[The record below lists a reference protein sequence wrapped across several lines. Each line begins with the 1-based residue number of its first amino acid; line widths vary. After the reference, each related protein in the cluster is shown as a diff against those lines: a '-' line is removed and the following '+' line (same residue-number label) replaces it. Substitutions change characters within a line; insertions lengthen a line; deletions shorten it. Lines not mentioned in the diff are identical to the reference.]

1 MKKYYVFLV
10 VLFSISSFSQDVIMQ
25 NGIFNRCEPNR
36 VFDSGGEAGNYGSNE
51 NFVTTICPEAADQF
65 IVLNFTAFSTQL
77 NQDFLTIYDGADT
90 TAPIIGTYSGGSG
103 FSPGNVQASASNTSG
118 CLTLQFVSNATGTTT
133 GFAADIL
140 CGYPCQNITAS
151 IDSTVPAASGG
162 IVSILPG
169 ESVDFE
175 GSATFSDDGT
185 GATYSWNFGNGN
197 NATGQSVSNTYLNPG
212 TFNVV
217 LTVTDTNPQGCSDT
231 AVITVFVLAPNVI
244 VDQTIYTVEELVLDV
259 LIDSPCAD
267 VSNITFSTGTNFNND
282 NGIGY
287 FYGDG
292 VNFPFS
298 AGLIM
303 TSGDALRARG
313 PNNNALSE
321 GGWPGDTDIEA
332 VAGVNTNDASII
344 EFDFVPLANSISFD
358 FLMASEEY
366 NGSQGG
372 TFECTF
378 SDAFAFLLTD
388 QNGVTTNLAVLP
400 GTTTP
405 ILVTNIHPANP
416 GCGAI
421 NEQYFGGYTPQNG
434 PPISFDGRTTVFTAQ
449 SPVNP
454 GETYHIKLVIADA
467 SDNQLDSG
475 VFIEAGS
482 FNLGG
487 NIGDDLTIVGNNAAC
502 EGDTITLDTQLTSGT
517 FVWYK
522 DSVVIPGEIG
532 PTLTVDAPGVY
543 TVDIEL
549 SSSCQTSD
557 SILIE
562 FYPPAEIQNVN
573 NLYLCNPGAPPY
585 IFDLEENTP
594 VILATTPIP
603 ADYVV
608 TYHETQ
614 ANADADT
621 GAISPANAYVGTDGQ
636 IIYVRLEYL
645 TSGCYNTETFTLNIT
660 SQPILNAVPD
670 LEVCDDASNDGF
682 AQFDLESQTLGILGA
697 QASADFTVTYHTS
710 FANADTSTGALTSP
724 YTNTSN
730 PQPIYVRIESVGDAS
745 CNNVSATP
753 LFNLVVLA
761 SDDAGF
767 TMTPTCDGGTATVTG
782 TLGGTFTFNPV
793 PTDGAVIDPTNGT
806 VTGGTSG
813 ATYTVEYT
821 TNGTCPSSSTQD
833 VTVLITD
840 DASFTLT
847 ATCDGGTAT
856 ITGDLGG
863 TFTFANPQPTDGATI
878 DPATGEVTGGT
889 PSATYNI
896 IYTTAGVCPSST
908 TLVLN
913 VLPIDNAG
921 FTMTP
926 TCDGATANVT
936 GDTGGT
942 FTFNPV
948 PTDGAII
955 DPADG
960 TVTNGTSGATYT
972 VEYTTIG
979 TSCPQTSAV
988 TFTVEITD
996 DASFTM
1002 TPTCD
1007 GATATIDGTTGGSF
1021 AFNPMPVD
1029 GAMIDPLDGTVI
1041 GGISGTSYTVE
1052 YTTDGTCPSSS
1063 TETFTVITTDDSTF
1077 TMTAT
1082 CDGGTAIV
1090 TGVTGGSFALNPDPG
1105 DGSVIDPATGTVTG
1119 GISGATYTV
1128 EYTTN
1133 GVCPSSSTEI
1143 FTVIPT
1149 DDATFTMT
1157 ATCDGGTA
1165 TVTGT
1170 TGGSFAFNPLPGD
1183 GAVIN
1188 ATTGTI
1194 TSGTSGATYTVEYTT
1209 NGTCPSSSTQDVT
1222 VLITDDASFTLTAT
1236 CDGGT
1241 ATITGDL
1248 GGTFTFANP
1257 QPTDGATIDPATG
1270 EVTGGTPSATYNIIY
1285 TTAGVCPS
1293 STTLVLNVLPIDN
1306 AGFTMT
1312 PTCDG
1317 ATANITGVTGGLFT
1331 FTTPPADAAVIDP
1344 ATGEVTGGTPGATYT
1359 VTYTTNGICPNTS
1372 DVTFTA
1378 NPLPLVVAPTPLEVC
1393 DDNVPDGF
1401 TEIDLTLKNTE
1412 ITGNTPTSIVSYY
1425 LTQAEADAG
1434 DITTALPIPY
1444 TNIANPQTVYVR
1456 VENVNTGCYDTTT
1469 LQLIVEQA
1477 LVANV
1482 PTPLEYCDPDSDG
1495 FGVFDIASTENEIT
1509 GGVAGLSVTYHETL
1523 SNAENGV
1530 NELSSPYNNIVANTQ
1545 TIYVRIESETIATDC
1560 ATIVPLVL
1568 IVNPTPQI
1576 EDPTPLEV
1584 CDDALADGFAQ
1595 FDLTTKNAEILDGL
1609 DAAQYIV
1616 SYYEL
1621 EADAEVPT
1629 NVIATPAAYTNTVA
1643 FNQTLWVRV
1652 DDTVNGCF
1660 KITSLDLIVNAL
1672 PVLVQPT
1679 ELTLCDVDN
1688 SGDEMEAFNLEDA
1701 NAEIL
1706 NGQTGITLTYYETQA
1721 DADLGSNPITSPY
1734 VNMTNPQ
1741 TVYVRAENDNT
1752 GCVSTITLT
1761 LRVDPIPSPVVPNP
1775 IEVCDEDNDGFA
1787 SFDLESRTVEIINGE
1802 LDIQITY
1809 HETEEDAN
1817 AGQDPLVSP
1826 YNNIV
1831 ANSQIVHARAENTIT
1846 GCFTV
1851 VPLQLIVLLSPE
1863 IPVDLDDYVICDTN
1877 DDGFAQFDLTTKNA
1891 EILGVQPPADFT
1903 LTYHL
1908 NQANADLGTNPIINV
1923 ANYTNVT
1930 NPQTIYVRLVSA
1942 ANGCVS
1948 TGQFDIRVELP
1959 PVAIQPTPLA
1969 LCDDDVD
1976 DEFTVFDL
1984 TVKNTEITGGEGSW
1998 SVSYYETS
2006 ADAQA
2011 DTNVIDP
2018 DTAYTNT
2025 VNPQTLFVRVT
2036 DTDTGCTDFVTLTIR
2051 VLPNPTPGLNPENLA
2066 LCDDINTGDGQE
2078 VFDLTENEAYIIN
2091 GEVGVTASYY
2101 ADPDDAEAGVNAI
2114 ADPTMYT
2121 NANTDYTAETIY
2133 VRVTNN
2139 VTGCY
2144 TIVQFNI
2151 IVNPLPE
2158 VVAVTDYIICEL
2170 NNDGAAGFDLTT
2182 KDAEVLNGQDP
2193 SIFEVTYHVS
2203 QADADNLNN
2212 ALVSPYINVSNPQP
2226 IYVAITNNVTGCSIS
2241 TQVFNLEVQEAAQA
2255 NPDMEPINYVICD
2268 NIGDND
2274 GFGQFDLTTQDAEVL
2289 DGQDPANYI
2298 VSYYF
2303 TEADAELGVNPL
2315 PFTYENVTNPQVIY
2329 ARVDNDTPDGTGVD
2343 TSICYAVTPLTLQ
2356 VNLLPIFDLEDT
2368 YTLCVNTN
2376 GTEVINPPVLDT
2388 GLSTADYTF
2397 EWSLDA
2403 TVLPGETGSS
2413 LTATQPGTYSVLVTN
2428 NVTGCQNTDSALVES
2443 SSPPTLVAE
2452 VTTQAF
2458 SENHVIVAEATGD
2471 GTYEYSLDGGPWQSS
2486 GTFTDVSFGE
2496 HIVTARDIEG
2506 CGLVSVT
2513 VFVMDYPKFFTPN
2526 GDGYHDTWNIV
2537 GIANQ
2542 PSAKIYIFDRYGKLL
2557 KQISPTGQGWNGTY
2571 NGEPMPTSD
2580 YWFTVE
2586 YNEPSTGQRKEFK
2599 AHFTL
2604 KR

>member
-1 MKKYYVFLV
+1 VT
-10 VLFSISSFSQDVIMQ
+10 VLL
-25 NGIFNRCEPNR
+25 E
-36 VFDSGGEAGNYGSNE
+36 
-51 NFVTTICPEAADQF
+51 T
-65 IVLNFTAFSTQL
+65 
-77 NQDFLTIYDGADT
+77 
-90 TAPIIGTYSGGSG
+90 
-103 FSPGNVQASASNTSG
+103 
-118 CLTLQFVSNATGTTT
+118 
-133 GFAADIL
+133 
-140 CGYPCQNITAS
+140 
-151 IDSTVPAASGG
+151 
-162 IVSILPG
+162 
-169 ESVDFE
+169 
-175 GSATFSDDGT
+175 
-185 GATYSWNFGNGN
+185 
-197 NATGQSVSNTYLNPG
+197 
-212 TFNVV
+212 
-217 LTVTDTNPQGCSDT
+217 
-231 AVITVFVLAPNVI
+231 
-244 VDQTIYTVEELVLDV
+244 
-259 LIDSPCAD
+259 
-267 VSNITFSTGTNFNND
+267 
-282 NGIGY
+282 
-287 FYGDG
+287 
-292 VNFPFS
+292 
-298 AGLIM
+298 
-303 TSGDALRARG
+303 
-313 PNNNALSE
+313 
-321 GGWPGDTDIEA
+321 
-332 VAGVNTNDASII
+332 DAS
-344 EFDFVPLANSISFD
+344 
-358 FLMASEEY
+358 
-366 NGSQGG
+366 
-372 TFECTF
+372 
-378 SDAFAFLLTD
+378 
-388 QNGVTTNLAVLP
+388 
-400 GTTTP
+400 
-405 ILVTNIHPANP
+405 
-416 GCGAI
+416 
-421 NEQYFGGYTPQNG
+421 
-434 PPISFDGRTTVFTAQ
+434 
-449 SPVNP
+449 
-454 GETYHIKLVIADA
+454 
-467 SDNQLDSG
+467 
-475 VFIEAGS
+475 
-482 FNLGG
+482 
-487 NIGDDLTIVGNNAAC
+487 
-502 EGDTITLDTQLTSGT
+502 
-517 FVWYK
+517 
-522 DSVVIPGEIG
+522 
-532 PTLTVDAPGVY
+532 
-543 TVDIEL
+543 
-549 SSSCQTSD
+549 
-557 SILIE
+557 
-562 FYPPAEIQNVN
+562 
-573 NLYLCNPGAPPY
+573 
-585 IFDLEENTP
+585 
-594 VILATTPIP
+594 
-603 ADYVV
+603 
-608 TYHETQ
+608 
-614 ANADADT
+614 
-621 GAISPANAYVGTDGQ
+621 
-636 IIYVRLEYL
+636 
-645 TSGCYNTETFTLNIT
+645 
-660 SQPILNAVPD
+660 
-670 LEVCDDASNDGF
+670 
-682 AQFDLESQTLGILGA
+682 
-697 QASADFTVTYHTS
+697 
-710 FANADTSTGALTSP
+710 
-724 YTNTSN
+724 
-730 PQPIYVRIESVGDAS
+730 
-745 CNNVSATP
+745 
-753 LFNLVVLA
+753 
-761 SDDAGF
+761 F
-767 TMTPTCDGGTATVTG
+767 TMIPTCDGGTAV
-782 TLGGTFTFNPV
+782 V
-793 PTDGAVIDPTNGT
+793 
-806 VTGGTSG
+806 
-813 ATYTVEYT
+813 
-821 TNGTCPSSSTQD
+821 
-833 VTVLITD
+833 
-840 DASFTLT
+840 
-847 ATCDGGTAT
+847 
-856 ITGDLGG
+856 TGDLGG
-863 TFTFANPQPTDGATI
+863 VFAFADPQPTDGATI
-878 DPATGEVTGGT
+878 DPTDGTVIGGT
-889 PSATYNI
+889 
-896 IYTTAGVCPSST
+896 SST
-908 TLVLN
+908 TYTVTYTTIGDCSETSTQVLN
-913 VLPIDNAG
+913 VLPLDNAT
-921 FTMTP
+921 FSMTP

-936 GDTGGT
+936 GLGGGT
-942 FTFNPV
+942 
-948 PTDGAII
+948 
-955 DPADG
+955 
-960 TVTNGTSGATYT
+960 
-972 VEYTTIG
+972 
-979 TSCPQTSAV
+979 
-988 TFTVEITD
+988 
-996 DASFTM
+996 
-1002 TPTCD
+1002 
-1007 GATATIDGTTGGSF
+1007 
-1021 AFNPMPVD
+1021 
-1029 GAMIDPLDGTVI
+1029 
-1041 GGISGTSYTVE
+1041 
-1052 YTTDGTCPSSS
+1052 
-1063 TETFTVITTDDSTF
+1063 
-1077 TMTAT
+1077 
-1082 CDGGTAIV
+1082 
-1090 TGVTGGSFALNPDPG
+1090 
-1105 DGSVIDPATGTVTG
+1105 
-1119 GISGATYTV
+1119 
-1128 EYTTN
+1128 
-1133 GVCPSSSTEI
+1133 
-1143 FTVIPT
+1143 
-1149 DDATFTMT
+1149 
-1157 ATCDGGTA
+1157 
-1165 TVTGT
+1165 
-1170 TGGSFAFNPLPGD
+1170 
-1183 GAVIN
+1183 
-1188 ATTGTI
+1188 
-1194 TSGTSGATYTVEYTT
+1194 
-1209 NGTCPSSSTQDVT
+1209 
-1222 VLITDDASFTLTAT
+1222 
-1236 CDGGT
+1236 
-1241 ATITGDL
+1241 
-1248 GGTFTFANP
+1248 
-1257 QPTDGATIDPATG
+1257 
-1270 EVTGGTPSATYNIIY
+1270 
-1285 TTAGVCPS
+1285 
-1293 STTLVLNVLPIDN
+1293 
-1306 AGFTMT
+1306 
-1312 PTCDG
+1312 
-1317 ATANITGVTGGLFT
+1317 FT
-1331 FTTPPADAAVIDP
+1331 FTTPPTDAAVIDP
-1344 ATGEVTGGTPGATYT
+1344 ATGDVTGGTPGGTYT
-1359 VTYTTNGICPNTS
+1359 VTYTTNGNCPNTS

-1378 NPLPLVVAPTPLEVC
+1378 NPLPLVVAPTLLEVC

-1425 LTQAEADAG
+1425 LTQADADLG

-1477 LVANV
+1477 PVANV

-1523 SNAENGV
+1523 ANAENGV

-1545 TIYVRIESETIATDC
+1545 TIYVRIESATIATDC

-1621 EADAEVPT
+1621 EADADVPT

-1643 FNQTLWVRV
+1643 FTQTLWVRV
-1652 DDTVNGCF
+1652 DDTANGCY

-1679 ELTLCDVDN
+1679 ELSLCDVN
-1688 SGDEMEAFNLEDA
+1688 NPGDEAEAFTLEDA

-1706 NGQTGITLTYYETQA
+1706 NGQTGITLTHYETQA
-1721 DADLGSNPITSPY
+1721 DADSGTNPIISPY
-1734 VNMTNPQ
+1734 VNITNPQ

-1761 LRVDPIPSPVVPNP
+1761 LRVDPIPSPAVPNP

-1787 SFDLESRTVEIINGE
+1787 SFDLEIRTVEIINGE

-1809 HETEEDAN
+1809 HETQEDAN
-1817 AGQDPLVSP
+1817 NGQDALVSP

-1831 ANSQIVHARAENTIT
+1831 ANSQIVHARAENTVT

-1851 VPLQLIVLLSPE
+1851 VPLQLIVLPSPV
-1863 IPVDLDDYVICDTN
+1863 IPVAIDDYVICDTN
-1877 DDGFAQFDLTTKNA
+1877 NDGFAQFDLTTKNA
-1891 EILGVQPPADFT
+1891 EILGTQPPADFT

-1969 LCDDDVD
+1969 LCDDDLD
-1976 DEFTVFDL
+1976 DEITVFDL
-1984 TVKNTEITGGEGSW
+1984 TVKNAEITGGEGSW
-1998 SVSYYETS
+1998 SVRYYETN

-2051 VLPNPTPGLNPENLA
+2051 VLPNPTPSTDPEDLA

-2078 VFDLTENEAYIIN
+2078 VFDLTVNQVYIIN

-2101 ADPDDAEAGVNAI
+2101 TDPDDAEAGVNAI

-2151 IVNPLPE
+2151 TVNPLPE

-2170 NNDGAAGFDLTT
+2170 NNDGASGFDLTT

-2212 ALVSPYINVSNPQP
+2212 ALVSPYINVLNPQP
-2226 IYVAITNNVTGCSIS
+2226 IYVAITNNITGCSIS

-2255 NPDMEPINYVICD
+2255 NPDMEPISYVICD

-2289 DGQDPANYI
+2289 DGQNPANYI

-2329 ARVDNDTPDGTGVD
+2329 ARVDNDTPDGVGAD
-2343 TSICYAVTPLTLQ
+2343 TSICYAVAPLTLQ

-2368 YTLCVNTN
+2368 YTLCVDTN
-2376 GTEVINPPVLDT
+2376 GTEVINPPILDT

-2428 NVTGCQNTDSALVES
+2428 IITGCQNTDSALVEA
-2443 SSPPTLVAE
+2443 SSPPVLVAE

-2458 SENHVIVAEATGD
+2458 SETHVIVAEATGD

>member
-1 MKKYYVFLV
+1 MKKYYVILV

-25 NGIFNRCEPNR
+25 NGTFNRCEPNR

-51 NFVTTICPEAADQF
+51 NFVTTICPEDTDQF

-77 NQDFLTIYDGADT
+77 NQDILTIYDGADT
-90 TAPIIGTYSGGSG
+90 TAPVIGTYSGGSG
-103 FSPGNVQASASNTSG
+103 FSPGNVQASAANTSG
-118 CLTLQFVSNATGTTT
+118 CLTLQFVSNATGTTI

-140 CGYPCQNITAS
+140 CGYPCQDITAS
-151 IDSTVPAASGG
+151 IDSTVPAADGG

-169 ESVDFE
+169 ETVDFV

-185 GATYSWNFGNGN
+185 GATYSWNFGDGN
-197 NATGQSVSNTYLNPG
+197 NAVGQNVSNTYLNPG

-217 LTVTDTNPQGCSDT
+217 LTVTDTNPQGCTDT
-231 AVITVFVLAPNVI
+231 AVITVFVLGPNVI
-244 VDQTIYTVEELVLDV
+244 VNQTTYTVEELVLDV

-267 VSNITFSTGTNFNND
+267 VSNITFSTGTDFNSD

-292 VNFPFS
+292 MSFPFS
-298 AGLIM
+298 AGVIM

-313 PNNNALSE
+313 PNNNALSD
-321 GGWPGDTDIEA
+321 GGWPGDADLEA
-332 VAGVNTNDASII
+332 VAGVNTNDATII

-372 TFECTF
+372 TFECNF

-421 NEQYFGGYTPQNG
+421 NEEYFGGYTPQNG

-467 SDNQLDSG
+467 SDNALDSG

-487 NIGDDLTIVGNNAAC
+487 NIGDDLTIVGNNAVC
-502 EGDTITLDTQLTSGT
+502 EGDSVTLDTQLTTGT

-522 DSVVIPGEIG
+522 DDVIIDGETGPSIVVDE
-532 PTLTVDAPGVY
+532 PGVY

-557 SILIE
+557 SIVIE

-585 IFDLEENTP
+585 IFDLTENTP
-594 VILATTPIP
+594 VILATTPVP

-614 ANADADT
+614 QDADDDVNP
-621 GAISPANAYVGTDGQ
+621 IDPADAYVGTDGQ
-636 IIYVRLEYL
+636 VIYVRLEYL
-645 TSGCYNTETFTLNIT
+645 DSGCYTTETFTLNIT
-660 SQPILNAVPD
+660 DQPILNAVPD
-670 LEVCDDASNDGF
+670 LEVCDDVSNDGF
-682 AQFDLESQTLGILGA
+682 AQFDLESQTLGVLGA
-697 QASADFTVTYHTS
+697 QAAVDFVVTYHTS
-710 FANADTSTGALTSP
+710 FADADTDTGALTSS
-724 YTNTSN
+724 YTNTGN
-730 PQPIYVRIESVGDAS
+730 PQPIYVRIESVGDS
-745 CNNVSATP
+745 TCNNVSATP
-753 LFNLVVLA
+753 LFSLVVLE
-761 SDDAGF
+761 SDDASF
-767 TMTPTCDGGTATVTG
+767 TMDPTCDGATANVTG
-782 TLGGTFTFNPV
+782 DLGGSFTFNPV
-793 PTDGAVIDPTNGT
+793 PTDGAVIDPATGTVTGGGSGATYTVEYTTAGTCPQTSAVTFTVEVTDDAGFTMAPTCDGATATIDGTTGGSFAFSPDPGDGAVIDPATGTVTGGLSGATYTVEYTTNGVCPSSSTESFTVTLTDDASFTMAPTCDGGTATVTGTTGGSFALNPDPADGAVIDAANGT

-813 ATYTVEYT
+813 VTYTVEYT

-833 VTVLITD
+833 VTVLLAT

-847 ATCDGGTAT
+847 
-856 ITGDLGG
+856 
-863 TFTFANPQPTDGATI
+863 P
-878 DPATGEVTGGT
+878 
-889 PSATYNI
+889 
-896 IYTTAGVCPSST
+896 
-908 TLVLN
+908 
-913 VLPIDNAG
+913 
-921 FTMTP
+921 
-926 TCDGATANVT
+926 
-936 GDTGGT
+936 
-942 FTFNPV
+942 
-948 PTDGAII
+948 
-955 DPADG
+955 
-960 TVTNGTSGATYT
+960 
-972 VEYTTIG
+972 
-979 TSCPQTSAV
+979 
-988 TFTVEITD
+988 
-996 DASFTM
+996 
-1002 TPTCD
+1002 
-1007 GATATIDGTTGGSF
+1007 
-1021 AFNPMPVD
+1021 
-1029 GAMIDPLDGTVI
+1029 
-1041 GGISGTSYTVE
+1041 
-1052 YTTDGTCPSSS
+1052 
-1063 TETFTVITTDDSTF
+1063 
-1077 TMTAT
+1077 
-1082 CDGGTAIV
+1082 
-1090 TGVTGGSFALNPDPG
+1090 
-1105 DGSVIDPATGTVTG
+1105 
-1119 GISGATYTV
+1119 
-1128 EYTTN
+1128 
-1133 GVCPSSSTEI
+1133 
-1143 FTVIPT
+1143 
-1149 DDATFTMT
+1149 
-1157 ATCDGGTA
+1157 TCDGGTA
-1165 TVTGT
+1165 TVTGDL
-1170 TGGSFAFNPLPGD
+1170 GGSFAFAD
-1183 GAVIN
+1183 
-1188 ATTGTI
+1188 
-1194 TSGTSGATYTVEYTT
+1194 
-1209 NGTCPSSSTQDVT
+1209 
-1222 VLITDDASFTLTAT
+1222 
-1236 CDGGT
+1236 
-1241 ATITGDL
+1241 
-1248 GGTFTFANP
+1248 P
-1257 QPTDGATIDPATG
+1257 QPTDGAVIDAATG
-1270 EVTGGTPSATYNIIY
+1270 EVTGGTSGAVYTITY
-1285 TTAGVCPS
+1285 TTIGDCPETAS
-1293 STTLVLNVLPIDN
+1293 QVLNVLPLDN
-1306 AGFTMT
+1306 ANFTMA

-1317 ATANITGVTGGLFT
+1317 ATATVTGLGGGTFT
-1331 FTTPPADAAVIDP
+1331 FTTPPADTAVVDP
-1344 ATGEVTGGTPGATYT
+1344 ATGTVTGGTPGATYT
-1359 VTYTTNGICPNTS
+1359 VTYTTNGDCPNTS

-1412 ITGNTPTSIVSYY
+1412 ITGNTPTSVVSYY

-1434 DITTALPIPY
+1434 DLTTALPIPY
-1444 TNIANPQTVYVR
+1444 TNTANPQTVYVR

-1469 LQLIVEQA
+1469 LQLVVEQA
-1477 LVANV
+1477 PVANV

-1495 FGVFDIASTENEIT
+1495 FGVFDIAGTENEIT
-1509 GGVAGLSVTYHETL
+1509 GGVVGLSVTYHETL

-1545 TIYVRIESETIATDC
+1545 TIYVRVESETIATDC

-1576 EDPTPLEV
+1576 EDPTPLQV

-1595 FDLTTKNAEILDGL
+1595 FDLTTKNAEILGDL
-1609 DAAQYIV
+1609 TPVSQYVV
-1616 SYYEL
+1616 SYYED
-1621 EADAEVPT
+1621 EDDADVPT
-1629 NVIATPAAYTNTVA
+1629 NVIATPAAYTNTEA
-1643 FNQTLWVRV
+1643 FTQTLWVRV
-1652 DDTVNGCF
+1652 DDTVNGCY

-1679 ELTLCDVDN
+1679 ELSLCDVN
-1688 SGDEMEAFNLEDA
+1688 NPGDEMEAFTLEDA

-1721 DADLGSNPITSPY
+1721 DADSGNNPITSPY
-1734 VNMTNPQ
+1734 VNTPNPQ

-1761 LRVDPIPSPVVPNP
+1761 LRVDPIPSPVEPNP

-1787 SFDLESRTVEIINGE
+1787 SFDLESRTIEIINGE

-1809 HETEEDAN
+1809 HETQEDAN
-1817 AGQDPLVSP
+1817 TGQDPLASP
-1826 YNNIV
+1826 YENIV
-1831 ANSQIVHARAENTIT
+1831 ADNQIVHARAENTIT

-1851 VPLQLIVLLSPE
+1851 VPLELIVLISPE
-1863 IPVDLDDYVICDTN
+1863 IPVNIDDYVICDTN

-1891 EILGVQPPADFT
+1891 EILGTQLPADFT

-1923 ANYTNVT
+1923 ANYTNVA
-1930 NPQTIYVRLVSA
+1930 NPQTIYVRLVSGV
-1942 ANGCVS
+1942 NGCVS

-1969 LCDDDVD
+1969 LCDDGVD
-1976 DEFTVFDL
+1976 DEITVFDL

-1998 SVSYYETS
+1998 SVRYYETS

-2036 DTDTGCTDFVTLTIR
+2036 DTETGCTDFVTLTIR
-2051 VLPNPTPGLNPENLA
+2051 VLPNPTPSLDPEDLA
-2066 LCDDINTGDGQE
+2066 LCDDTNTGDGQE
-2078 VFDLTENEAYIIN
+2078 VFDLTENEAYILN
-2091 GEVGVTASYY
+2091 GETGVTPTYHT
-2101 ADPDDAEAGVNAI
+2101 DPDDAEAGANAI
-2114 ADPTMYT
+2114 VDPTMYT
-2121 NANTDYTAETIY
+2121 NANTDYTAQIIY
-2133 VRVTNN
+2133 VRVTND

-2144 TIVQFNI
+2144 TIVDFNI
-2151 IVNPLPE
+2151 TVNPLPE

-2170 NNDGAAGFDLTT
+2170 NNDGAAGFDLAT
-2182 KDAEVLNGQDP
+2182 KDAEILNGQDP

-2203 QADADNLNN
+2203 QADADNLSNP
-2212 ALVSPYINVSNPQP
+2212 LVSPYINVGNPQP

-2241 TQVFNLEVQEAAQA
+2241 TQVFNVEVQEAAQA
-2255 NPDMEPINYVICD
+2255 NADMDPIEYVICD

-2298 VSYYF
+2298 VSYYASEENA
-2303 TEADAELGVNPL
+2303 EAAVQPL
-2315 PFTYENVTNPQVIY
+2315 PFTYENLTNPQIIY
-2329 ARVDNDTPDGTGVD
+2329 ARVDNDTPDGVGAD

-2356 VNLLPIFDLEDT
+2356 VNLLPIFDLDDT
-2368 YTLCVNTN
+2368 YTLCVDTN

-2428 NVTGCQNTDSALVES
+2428 NVTGCQNTDSAVVET

-2458 SENHVIVAEATGD
+2458 SEIHVIVAEATGD

-2496 HIVTARDIEG
+2496 HVVTARDIEG
-2506 CGLVSVT
+2506 CGLVSVP

-2557 KQISPTGQGWNGTY
+2557 KQISPTGEGWNGTY